1 MQDRPSKR
9 PFCSADGMPDD
20 NRKLLEPH
28 LYSPQGYRLAI
39 IHYRARVRSPS
50 GLMSG
55 LNSTNS
61 TAKRQTA
68 SQLSNHEPRTMH
80 HATNSEQR
88 ASTRAK
94 LSDLPFVFG
103 CVVGCSS
110 SNYSPHRCKFNSKR
124 QSSTQF
130 KKTKRGPAFR
140 AI

>member
-55 LNSTNS
+55 LMSGLNSTNS

-68 SQLSNHEPRTMH
+68 SQLSNHEPCTMPRT
-80 HATNSEQR
+80 ANSER
-88 ASTRAK
+88 V
-94 LSDLPFVFG
+94 LEP
-103 CVVGCSS
+103 
-110 SNYSPHRCKFNSKR
+110 NSPICPLCL
-124 QSSTQF
+124 
-130 KKTKRGPAFR
+130 GVL
-140 AI
+140 